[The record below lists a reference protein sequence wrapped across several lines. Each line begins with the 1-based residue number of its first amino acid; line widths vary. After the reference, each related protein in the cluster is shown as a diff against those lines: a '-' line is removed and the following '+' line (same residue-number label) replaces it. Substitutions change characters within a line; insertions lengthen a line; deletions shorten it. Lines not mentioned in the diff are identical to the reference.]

1 LDKRIFVEKREQYR
15 QEASQLMD
23 KLNAEYGLGLEDLH
37 VYVIYDIYG
46 IDSATYE
53 QAKSS
58 VFSEVMI
65 DQVYDVEWTKK
76 GSNHYLVYQ
85 SEEQEKVVLKFN
97 EDKLTMTR
105 FSEPKS
111 IMRFISQGQALVGIH
126 TPVGLQQFVT
136 DTSFYKVDFTQQ
148 VLQLHY
154 QLKTVDGEQIF
165 ASYEMEISWG

>member
-1 LDKRIFVEKREQYR
+1 MKMQIRIKNHIQLDGHTELIDQ
-15 QEASQLMD
+15 
-23 KLNAEYGLGLEDLH
+23 
-37 VYVIYDIYG
+37 IYDT
-46 IDSATYE
+46 D
-53 QAKSS
+53 
-58 VFSEVMI
+58 
-65 DQVYDVEWTKK
+65 WTQK
-76 GSNHYLVYQ
+76 GNYHYLLYKN
-85 SEEQEKVVLKFN
+85 EEGEKVVLKFH
-97 EDKLTMTR
+97 DKELVMTR

-136 DTSFYKVDFTQQ
+136 DTPFYKVDLTKQ